1 MQDVL
6 VCGPGVADGRAAA
19 ARVPHPDEPW
29 ACRDARARGGGGGAR
44 ASPPPLLRSPALP
57 KTHKGR
63 THVSSGLGVRAAR
76 QAGGRSGSSS
86 CVRVSGRSHLYPW
99 RPRARH
105 EDGGALPRRS
115 QSPTLPQA
123 QGRASLSAAA
133 QGFARAERSHRWVNA
148 FEGSALRALT
158 QAAAGCARAPPRRC
172 CRRAG
177 SGRLRRAGARRGA
190 DHVSTN
196 APCGAASAARARRRA
211 CGAQART
218 GSRDGERVPPSG
230 QPARRRPR
238 ACARAARRRGGSAR
252 TSAIVGAIRSAGGR
266 RARSRAYPWG
276 FEHGQG

>member
-1 MQDVL
+1 M
-6 VCGPGVADGRAAA
+6 CGPGVADGRAAA

-44 ASPPPLLRSPALP
+44 ASAPPLLRSPALP

-238 ACARAARRRGGSAR
+238 ASARAAR
-252 TSAIVGAIRSAGGR
+252 
-266 RARSRAYPWG
+266 
-276 FEHGQG
+276 